1 VDEPQ
6 RYHDPQRHE
15 SSRAQHLRTP
25 TSQLTHEEKL
35 RRQQLHM
42 NALTGALV
50 LVLLMLGYAAAFD
63 LDHPAEWI
71 VLGGI
76 CFTAVGVMVAV
87 HTAGR

>member
-1 VDEPQ
+1 MAESRQ
-6 RYHDPQRHE
+6 YHDPQRHE
-15 SSRAQHLRTP
+15 SRGQHHLRTP
-25 TSQLTHEEKL
+25 TSQLSHEQKL
-35 RRQQLHM
+35 RRQQLHL
-42 NALTGALV
+42 NVLSGVLV

-76 CFTAVGVMVAV
+76 CFTAIGVMVAV